1 MQAVKHSLKYI
12 LVFLITVMLLTG
24 ILVLSAKIPKSAIED
39 NIHESAVYL
48 CEGELF
54 GMKINGVNSSKIDRY
69 ADSILLGIAYG
80 YDSEHPIRSVMQ
92 SLYYHLDTQ
101 NENENLLDAVEN
113 DYEPNQQYMRYWHGS
128 IAVVRPLLLFF
139 NIRQIYILNGII
151 MTSLV
156 ICLLTILIKN
166 KAYAPAIGVAA
177 GLIATASWFVPF
189 SLEYTWSYMIML
201 IMSIIGVQLAFRGRK
216 DYAGIFFMIGG
227 VVTSYMDFLTTE
239 TLTLLIPL
247 ILILWISMRKE
258 ENVTRFYFVK
268 KSVKAAGIWIC
279 GYVGMWLMK
288 WTMAALV
295 LKENVWPYISEHIGE
310 RLGGDIGISP
320 WQYITG
326 AVFRNIKC
334 LFPLEYGVIGILV
347 AIVLL
352 LTVAYF
358 GYVYR
363 KKNIRKNR
371 VLIYAAAGIV
381 PYIRYIILHN
391 HSYLHCFFTYRAQMA
406 TILVIVLI
414 LEEMAELKYFRK

>member
-1 MQAVKHSLKYI
+1 
-12 LVFLITVMLLTG
+12 
-24 ILVLSAKIPKSAIED
+24 
-39 NIHESAVYL
+39 
-48 CEGELF
+48 
-54 GMKINGVNSSKIDRY
+54 
-69 ADSILLGIAYG
+69 
-80 YDSEHPIRSVMQ
+80 
-92 SLYYHLDTQ
+92 
-101 NENENLLDAVEN
+101 
-113 DYEPNQQYMRYWHGS
+113 
-128 IAVVRPLLLFF
+128 
-139 NIRQIYILNGII
+139 
-151 MTSLV
+151 
-156 ICLLTILIKN
+156 
-166 KAYAPAIGVAA
+166 
-177 GLIATASWFVPF
+177 
-189 SLEYTWSYMIML
+189 ML

-352 LTVAYF
+352 LTAAYF